1 MKTTIN
7 FKSEQEYKKAVEMLK
22 ANNEASQKYLRENKT
37 NAIPSEVWTK
47 FPYAK
52 EVTNELRSAIETY
65 EFVKN
70 PPAKYLL
77 YISEKTH
84 EATTWTGQ
92 KLGRVVFNTEYTS
105 NFGDK
110 RISIVVHGINDKTY
124 TGTFYKSSGDYARIK
139 ICNTK

>member
-1 MKTTIN
+1 MTN
-7 FKSEQEYKKAVEMLK
+7 FKSEQEYKKAVKMLN
-22 ANNEASQKYLRENKT
+22 ANNKASEKYCRENKT
-37 NAIPSEVWTK
+37 NGIPQEIYTK

-65 EFVKN
+65 EFVKT
-70 PPAKYLL
+70 PPVKYFI
-77 YISEKTH
+77 YISEKTK

-92 KLGRVVFNTEYTS
+92 KLGRVIFNTEYNS
-105 NFGDK
+105 NFGDR
-110 RISIVVHGINDKTY
+110 RISIIVHAINGKTY